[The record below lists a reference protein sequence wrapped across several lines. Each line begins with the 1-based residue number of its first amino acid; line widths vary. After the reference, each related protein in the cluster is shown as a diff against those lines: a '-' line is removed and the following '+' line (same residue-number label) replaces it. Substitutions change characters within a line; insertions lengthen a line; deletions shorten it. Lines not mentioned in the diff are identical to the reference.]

1 MILRVKSIKQVG
13 RFKNF
18 SGGGAIALGNIDDNK
33 KICAILGDNTYGKST
48 ITDVFRSANDDDNT
62 PIIRRKTIPP
72 DPGVS
77 QSIELTYQK
86 ASMDTEENIKYSSG
100 SWANNRLKNKVMIF
114 DQEFIHKNIF
124 TGINLTRDN
133 KENFTDFILGE
144 EGALLGIEIVER
156 NVTAQKFPEELR
168 SARPEYV
175 RNEYDDKKVADFIKL
190 SVADNKAVLEKTLT
204 DQGKLLG
211 RLDKV
216 SDFTSLP
223 TATYIDEKYRTQ
235 FEEITSLANKISD
248 ASYDEVSKE
257 ALARI
262 QEQLK
267 HVESHWL
274 ERGTKIISGNRCPYC
289 TQDITPVKSLVDAY
303 VAVFDEKYDEYVG
316 GVNSDI
322 QTLKNSLGEL
332 SATKISGRI
341 SKNIDIIKK
350 YLPFIGELEE
360 LADNLDTQLEQ
371 LQNSELLIRNCIA
384 EEFQAKIDEFSAEK
398 QANIHTKA
406 GNAITTDDIID
417 QINDADEKIGTIGET
432 IKSCLELINKKRL
445 ETERWTPEVVARQ
458 KAATNSTVLL
468 VETKLKRLEQD
479 AQCKLYAE
487 KQTEQKDYKT
497 QTAKLQKQLESSQSE
512 YLKTLFVS
520 INTWF
525 KKLGSSDFELS
536 QTSSNRGHK
545 KVYELKIAF
554 CGEPIGNDDLSKVFS
569 ESDRRNLALAIYLAR
584 AEQLDKENSILIL
597 DDPVVSFDDNRI
609 IITCSELNRISNDF
623 EQVII
628 LTHYKTVI
636 RQLLKCRAGAIY
648 IKIEKDSTGAKLTN
662 FDTNDFQLSDHEKA
676 YLGLAAF
683 ANGDSNNFGKLRQ
696 FMERHIDLIFQPK
709 LKELALTHAKLSE
722 QIIGL
727 KGSGDLPADAATKL
741 DGYRTSLNSDYHD
754 DPDDTTIENYRTF
767 TKLVLEELYKL

>member
-1 MILRVKSIKQVG
+1 MILRIKSIKQVG

-48 ITDVFRSANDDDNT
+48 IADIFRSANDDDNT

-72 DPGVS
+72 DSGVS
-77 QSIELTYQK
+77 QSVELTYQK
-86 ASMDTEENIKYSSG
+86 VSTDAEENIKYNSG
-100 SWANNRLKNKVMIF
+100 SWTNDKLKNKVMIF

-144 EGALLGIEIVER
+144 EGTTLGAEIEER
-156 NVTAQKFPEELR
+156 NIAAQKFPVELR
-168 SARPEYV
+168 STRPEYV
-175 RNEYDDKKVADFIKL
+175 RNEYDEKKVATFIKL
-190 SVADNKAVLEKTLT
+190 VVTDSKATLEKTIA

-211 RLDKV
+211 RLEKV
-216 SDFTSLP
+216 SDFTNLP
-223 TATYIDEKYRTQ
+223 IATYLDGKYETQ
-235 FEEITSLANKISD
+235 FEEITNLINKIGT

-257 ALARI
+257 ALAQI

-267 HVESHWL
+267 HIESHWL

-303 VAVFDEKYDEYVG
+303 LAVFDEKYDEYVG
-316 GVNSDI
+316 GVNGNI

-332 SATKISGRI
+332 SATKISGSL
-341 SKNIDIIKK
+341 SKNVDIIKK

-360 LADNLDTQLEQ
+360 LANNLDAQLEQ
-371 LQNSELLIRNCIA
+371 LQNSELLIRDYIA
-384 EEFQAKIDEFSAEK
+384 EGFQAKIDEFSSEK
-398 QANIHTKA
+398 QANIHRKSVKVITPDDV
-406 GNAITTDDIID
+406 GN
-417 QINDADEKIGTIGET
+417 QVKDADEKIETIGKT

-445 ETERWTPEVVARQ
+445 ETEKWTPEVVAQQ
-458 KAATNSTVLL
+458 KAAAKNAVSLA
-468 VETKLKRLEQD
+468 EMKLRRLEQD
-479 AQCKLYAE
+479 ARCKLYLE
-487 KQTEQKDYKT
+487 KQVEQKDYKT
-497 QTAKLQKQLESSQSE
+497 QTTKLQKQLESSQSE
-512 YLKTLFVS
+512 YLKTLFAS

-554 CGEPIGNDDLSKVFS
+554 CGEPIENDDLSKVFS

-597 DDPVVSFDDNRI
+597 DDPVVSYDDNRI

-636 RQLLKCRAGAIY
+636 RQLLKCKANAIY
-648 IKIEKDSTGAKLTN
+648 IKIEKDSADAKLTN

-683 ANGDSNNFGKLRQ
+683 ANGDSNDFGKLRQ

-709 LKELALTHAKLSE
+709 LKELELTHAKLSE

-727 KGSGDLPADAATKL
+727 KDSGDLSSNAATKL